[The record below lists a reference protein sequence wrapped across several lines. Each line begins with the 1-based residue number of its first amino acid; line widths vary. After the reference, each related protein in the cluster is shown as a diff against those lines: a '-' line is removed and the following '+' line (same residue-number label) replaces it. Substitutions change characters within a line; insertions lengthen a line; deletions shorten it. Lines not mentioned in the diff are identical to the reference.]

1 MFPQHA
7 LFHPAEA
14 WSKVTAELPMI
25 ALLAGYRDA
34 GSTLFQANES
44 LMDQDEGELVARFHA
59 YELLDYRARRPRVQV
74 ADHTVVKFR
83 QPALDLRL
91 MRDSLGQEF
100 LLLHGYEPDFK
111 WEEFAAA
118 VLQITRHF
126 NISSFT
132 WAHAIPMPVPHTR
145 PIRLAL
151 TGNREDLIERMSMW
165 QSDVEAPAHALH
177 LVEFELT
184 RASVPVVDLVVLV
197 PHYLAE
203 GSVPA
208 AALSLLEAIGTASGR
223 MIETEPLRERGRTF
237 RAEVD
242 AQIQDNEEAQ
252 RMIGL
257 LESQYDGFVRGT
269 PQENLFADADGE
281 LPSADAI
288 AAELERYLKARKD
301 RD

>member
-1 MFPQHA
+1 MFPEDA
-7 LFHPAEA
+7 LYHPAEA
-14 WSKVTAELPMI
+14 WTRVESGLPMI

-34 GSTLFQANES
+34 GATLFQANES
-44 LMDQDEGELVARFHA
+44 LMMQDDGELVARFFA
-59 YELLDYRARRPRVQV
+59 DELLDYRARRPRVQIT
-74 ADHTVVKFR
+74 DHTIVRFR

-111 WEEFAAA
+111 WEAFAAA
-118 VLQITRHF
+118 VLQIIEHF
-126 NISSFT
+126 RIASFT

-184 RASVPVVDLVVLV
+184 KASVPVVDLVVLV
-197 PHYLAE
+197 PHYLAD
-203 GSVPA
+203 GTVPA
-208 AALSLLEAIGTASGR
+208 AALSLLEAIGTASSR
-223 MIETEPLRERGRTF
+223 MIETETLRERERSF
-237 RAEVD
+237 RGDVD
-242 AQIQDNEEAQ
+242 EQIEDNEEAQ

-288 AAELERYLKARKD
+288 AAELERYLKARKE

>member
-1 MFPQHA
+1 MFPQDA
-7 LFHPAEA
+7 LYQPAKA
-14 WSKVTAELPMI
+14 WSRVEAGLPMI

-34 GSTLFQANES
+34 GATLLQANES
-44 LMDQDEGELVARFHA
+44 LMNQDDGHLVARFHA
-59 YELLDYRARRPRVQV
+59 DELLDYRARRPRIEV
-74 ADHTVVKFR
+74 ADHAIVRFR
-83 QPALDLRL
+83 QPVLDLRL
-91 MRDSLGQEF
+91 MQDSLGQEY

-111 WEEFAAA
+111 WEAFGAA
-118 VLQITRHF
+118 VLEIVRHF
-126 NISSFT
+126 SVSSFT

-151 TGNREDLIERMSMW
+151 TGNREDLIERLSMW

-184 RASVPVVDLVVLV
+184 KASVPVVDLVVLV
-197 PHYLAE
+197 PHYLAD
-203 GSVPA
+203 GTVPA

-223 MIETEPLRERGRTF
+223 MIETESLRERERNF
-237 RAEVD
+237 RLQID
-242 AQIQDNEEAQ
+242 AQLEDNDEAH

-288 AAELERYLKARKD
+288 AAELERYLKARKE

>member
-1 MFPQHA
+1 
-7 LFHPAEA
+7 
-14 WSKVTAELPMI
+14 
-25 ALLAGYRDA
+25 
-34 GSTLFQANES
+34 
-44 LMDQDEGELVARFHA
+44 
-59 YELLDYRARRPRVQV
+59 
-74 ADHTVVKFR
+74 
-83 QPALDLRL
+83 
-91 MRDSLGQEF
+91 
-100 LLLHGYEPDFK
+100 
-111 WEEFAAA
+111 
-118 VLQITRHF
+118 
-126 NISSFT
+126 
-132 WAHAIPMPVPHTR
+132 
-145 PIRLAL
+145 
-151 TGNREDLIERMSMW
+151 MW